1 MLTRPELQPAP
12 EDRDSM
18 PTKYDRA
25 KKRVRLVTAGIL
37 AVGLAAALLTYLTAG
52 EPAEN
57 PLADQLENSKIYRRS
72 LELYGGK
79 ANLLAA
85 DFSRWFGALWHG
97 KSLAVSVAIIA
108 VLVAA
113 AYHFIAWPLPPEEK

>member
-1 MLTRPELQPAP
+1 MLTRPELWPAP
-12 EDRDSM
+12 GDQDAM
-18 PTKYDRA
+18 PTSYDHA
-25 KKRVRLVTAGIL
+25 KRRVRIVTAGIL
-37 AVGLAAALLTYLTAG
+37 AIGLASALLIYLTAG
-52 EPAEN
+52 VPAEN

-97 KSLAVSVAIIA
+97 KSLALSVAIIA

-113 AYHFIAWPLPPEEK
+113 IYHFIASPLPPEEK